1 MNQITLPKH
10 KGNSILLHAIAH
22 SNTQD
27 IIALLEDN
35 EADVNAR
42 NINGATPLHYAV

>member
-1 MNQITLPKH
+1 MNKIVLPKH
-10 KGNSILLHAIAH
+10 KGNNLLFHAVAH
-22 SNTQD
+22 SNVKDVVTLLQD
-27 IIALLEDN
+27 D